1 MSNSS
6 ENDASIKIG
15 GTKVEGR
22 VVLTPESS
30 ITYEN
35 CNEIEEKIDDATQ
48 RNKTEIIL
56 DFKHVDFLDSAALE
70 LLVQTHVELKS
81 NGGALKIVGLSEI
94 CRDILLATR
103 IINLLFVYEDMHEAI
118 LNNP

>member
-6 ENDASIKIG
+6 ENDASTKIG
-15 GTKVEGR
+15 DTKVKGP
-22 VVLTPESS
+22 VVLTPKSS

-48 RNKTEIIL
+48 GKKTEIIL
-56 DFKHVDFLDSAALE
+56 DFKHVIFLDSAALE
-70 LLVQTHVELKS
+70 FLVQTHVELKR

-103 IINLLFVYEDMHEAI
+103 IINLLFVYEDVHEAL